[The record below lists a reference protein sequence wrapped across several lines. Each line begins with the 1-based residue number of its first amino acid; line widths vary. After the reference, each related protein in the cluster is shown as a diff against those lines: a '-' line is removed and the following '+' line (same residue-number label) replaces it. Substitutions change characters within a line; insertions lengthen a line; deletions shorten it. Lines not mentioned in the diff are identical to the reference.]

1 MQDLN
6 DTIECVSTK
15 ATKKTSSFSKS
26 NQKLRNKSVI
36 DLSDK
41 SMGDLSVKKLNNIT
55 STETFS

>member
-41 SMGDLSVKKLNNIT
+41 SMGDLSVKKLNNSHI
-55 STETFS
+55 